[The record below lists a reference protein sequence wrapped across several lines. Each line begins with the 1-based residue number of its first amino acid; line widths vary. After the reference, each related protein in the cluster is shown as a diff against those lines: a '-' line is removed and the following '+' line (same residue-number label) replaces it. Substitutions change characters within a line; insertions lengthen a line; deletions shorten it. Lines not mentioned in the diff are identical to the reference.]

1 MIFKYC
7 VFIFFFI
14 ITSSLIIIQPY
25 AQDTNESINNVIDGL
40 KTKINDLERKVY
52 QGKEKTSSDTSTNNI
67 IDTVSLDRIAD
78 LERKFL
84 QLEEKSRLIEG
95 LTEELN
101 YFKIKIDNLTQQ
113 NSLLQSKLDLI
124 NNKNISQVKN
134 IIEQESIQNDVI
146 EEYPIYPGMPNKKD
160 NNETDIIDESSNEST
175 VKVLAKIN
183 PDNGKDEIIKET
195 INTEPVQLDTITEKK
210 IISIQKNNSIV
221 SNNTPEEIYQR
232 AYSILSKGDIEAARI
247 AFKTFIEDYP
257 DHNLTSNAYYWLGQ
271 TFYVRQFYQNAATT
285 FAEGY
290 IKFPKGSKAADQLFK
305 LAISLDSLK
314 KTTEACATFKKLDE
328 KFPNAPSR
336 ISNRAKTY
344 KEKLD
349 CK

>member
-1 MIFKYC
+1 MIFKCY

-52 QGKEKTSSDTSTNNI
+52 QGKEKSSSDTSTNNN

-101 YFKIKIDNLTQQ
+101 YFKIQIDKLTQQ

-134 IIEQESIQNDVI
+134 INEQESIQNDVI

-160 NNETDIIDESSNEST
+160 NNETDIIDEGSNEST

-210 IISIQKNNSIV
+210 IISIQKDNSIV
-221 SNNTPEEIYQR
+221 
-232 AYSILSKGDIEAARI
+232 
-247 AFKTFIEDYP
+247 
-257 DHNLTSNAYYWLGQ
+257 
-271 TFYVRQFYQNAATT
+271 
-285 FAEGY
+285 
-290 IKFPKGSKAADQLFK
+290 
-305 LAISLDSLK
+305 
-314 KTTEACATFKKLDE
+314 
-328 KFPNAPSR
+328 
-336 ISNRAKTY
+336 
-344 KEKLD
+344 
-349 CK
+349 